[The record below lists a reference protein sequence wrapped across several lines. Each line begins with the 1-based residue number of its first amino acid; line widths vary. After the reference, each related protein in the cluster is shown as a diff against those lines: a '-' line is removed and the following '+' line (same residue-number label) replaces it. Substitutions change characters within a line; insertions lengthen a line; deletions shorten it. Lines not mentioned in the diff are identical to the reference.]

1 MERKEANDEGNT
13 AENSQKLQLMSMFTE
28 SSLTRYQRVVKPAPV
43 ASTEESDEENKGSDD
58 VPAAEG
64 ATNTNNDPAKDDRTL
79 FVGNLPISMDQK
91 AIIKLFKEYG
101 KIESVRIRSIPI
113 AGMKVD
119 KAGDQNLVKKVS
131 AVRHTFGDQK
141 SSFNAYVVFEDAA
154 SVEPALVENNRVIDN
169 RHIRVDRM
177 NPTLFDTQRSLF
189 IGNLPYRVDEEEVRE
204 YFAKVLPHGQDDIEG
219 IRIIRDP
226 ETLIGKG
233 IAYLLLKTREN
244 ILDAIRLHD
253 TEFKKNWKIRV
264 ATCSKK
270 SKKRSRE
277 QEEGGS
283 SGNSTSRVSKKP
295 KTEKELIAKN
305 ALKRINLKTIQTKKK
320 LLEARKNKGPKKN
333 LKNKNN
339 NNNNK
344 GKKVKRPSTK

>member
-1 MERKEANDEGNT
+1 MIVPFILIERTNQEKMERKANDEGNRDGKDS
-13 AENSQKLQLMSMFTE
+13 ENSQKLQLMSMFTE

-43 ASTEESDEENKGSDD
+43 AATEESDEENKGLTDEA
-58 VPAAEG
+58 PATEG
-64 ATNTNNDPAKDDRTL
+64 ATNSTNDPAKDDRTL

-141 SSFNAYVVFEDAA
+141 SSFNAYVVFEDAS

-253 TEFKKNWKIRV
+253 V
-264 ATCSKK
+264 SL
-270 SKKRSRE
+270 
-277 QEEGGS
+277 
-283 SGNSTSRVSKKP
+283 ST
-295 KTEKELIAKN
+295 L
-305 ALKRINLKTIQTKKK
+305 
-320 LLEARKNKGPKKN
+320 
-333 LKNKNN
+333 
-339 NNNNK
+339 
-344 GKKVKRPSTK
+344 

>member
-1 MERKEANDEGNT
+1 MQDCDCAIHFDRANKSREMERKETNDEGNT

-28 SSLTRYQRVVKPAPV
+28 SSLTRYQRVVKPAPAPV
-43 ASTEESDEENKGSDD
+43 ASTEESDEENKGSADD

-64 ATNTNNDPAKDDRTL
+64 ATNATNDPAKDDRTL

-101 KIESVRIRSIPI
+101 KVESVRIRSIPI

-253 TEFKKNWKIRV
+253 
-264 ATCSKK
+264 
-270 SKKRSRE
+270 
-277 QEEGGS
+277 
-283 SGNSTSRVSKKP
+283 VS
-295 KTEKELIAKN
+295 
-305 ALKRINLKTIQTKKK
+305 Q
-320 LLEARKNKGPKKN
+320 
-333 LKNKNN
+333 
-339 NNNNK
+339 
-344 GKKVKRPSTK
+344 VY

>member
-1 MERKEANDEGNT
+1 MIVPFILIERTNQEKMERKANDEGNRDGKDS
-13 AENSQKLQLMSMFTE
+13 ENSQKLQLMSMFTE

-43 ASTEESDEENKGSDD
+43 AATEESDEENKGLTDEA
-58 VPAAEG
+58 PATEG
-64 ATNTNNDPAKDDRTL
+64 ATNSTNDPAKDDRTL

-141 SSFNAYVVFEDAA
+141 SSFNAYVVFEDAS

-253 TEFKKNWKIRV
+253 V
-264 ATCSKK
+264 SLSHLK
-270 SKKRSRE
+270 SYYL
-277 QEEGGS
+277 
-283 SGNSTSRVSKKP
+283 N
-295 KTEKELIAKN
+295 
-305 ALKRINLKTIQTKKK
+305 
-320 LLEARKNKGPKKN
+320 
-333 LKNKNN
+333 
-339 NNNNK
+339 
-344 GKKVKRPSTK
+344 

>member
-1 MERKEANDEGNT
+1 MQDCDCAIHFDRARERTNQEKMERKEANDEGNRDGKDS
-13 AENSQKLQLMSMFTE
+13 ENSQKLQLMSMFTE

-43 ASTEESDEENKGSDD
+43 AATEESDEENKGSTDEA
-58 VPAAEG
+58 PATEG
-64 ATNTNNDPAKDDRTL
+64 ATNSTNDPAKDDRTL

-253 TEFKKNWKIRV
+253 VSLSTLLSYYLHFYLIR
-264 ATCSKK
+264 
-270 SKKRSRE
+270 
-277 QEEGGS
+277 
-283 SGNSTSRVSKKP
+283 
-295 KTEKELIAKN
+295 LIMI
-305 ALKRINLKTIQTKKK
+305 LI
-320 LLEARKNKGPKKN
+320 
-333 LKNKNN
+333 
-339 NNNNK
+339 
-344 GKKVKRPSTK
+344 

>member
-1 MERKEANDEGNT
+1 MQDCDCAIHFDRANKSREMERKETNDEGNT

-28 SSLTRYQRVVKPAPV
+28 SSLTRYQRVVKPAPAPV
-43 ASTEESDEENKGSDD
+43 ASTEESDEENKGSADD

-64 ATNTNNDPAKDDRTL
+64 ATNTTNDPAKDDRTL

-101 KIESVRIRSIPI
+101 KVESVRIRSIPI

-253 TEFKKNWKIRV
+253 
-264 ATCSKK
+264 
-270 SKKRSRE
+270 
-277 QEEGGS
+277 
-283 SGNSTSRVSKKP
+283 VS
-295 KTEKELIAKN
+295 
-305 ALKRINLKTIQTKKK
+305 Q
-320 LLEARKNKGPKKN
+320 
-333 LKNKNN
+333 
-339 NNNNK
+339 
-344 GKKVKRPSTK
+344 VY